1 MPKPKPD
8 KVIRHEIV
16 LGRSERDMLEGW
28 FSSMTFNNVATPTV
42 DLLNDVTGMATFLSL
57 LSVAGLTG
65 VGFTFLVSPE
75 MEMSDLI
82 DSFVSQREQ
91 AKAEAGLQSVEN
103 IYEGAGLPTQGI
115 DFLQSL
121 LGFE

>member
-1 MPKPKPD
+1 
-8 KVIRHEIV
+8 
-16 LGRSERDMLEGW
+16 
-28 FSSMTFNNVATPTV
+28 
-42 DLLNDVTGMATFLSL
+42 
-57 LSVAGLTG
+57 
-65 VGFTFLVSPE
+65 

-121 LGFE
+121 LGF